1 MERKKSILL
10 TVGIIVTVVTVLAT
24 VYILILMGTHIDRW
38 CRATMSLQDPVSLGE
53 NVWMV
58 EIERLDVTEGCS
70 RDVESFGVALE
81 RNGSAIA
88 WSYQLHNGLV
98 ARSDPIL
105 IFFADYGK
113 LGRVDAGDL
122 FYLVNLE
129 MESEY
134 DFYVL
139 DPGSSKA
146 GHVTVYT

>member
-10 TVGIIVTVVTVLAT
+10 TVGIIVICVAILAVIYIMVPGTVSNGHCVAT
-24 VYILILMGTHIDRW
+24 V
-38 CRATMSLQDPVSLGE
+38 SLQTVYLGE

-58 EIERLDVTEGCS
+58 EIENVDVTEGCS
-70 RDVESFGVALE
+70 RDLEHFGVGLE
-81 RNGSAIA
+81 RNGSAVA
-88 WSYQLHNGLV
+88 ASYQLHNGLV
-98 ARSDPIL
+98 ARSDPIV

-113 LGRVDAGDL
+113 LGTVDTGDL

-129 MESEY
+129 TESEY

-139 DPGSSKA
+139 DGGSSKA

>member
-1 MERKKSILL
+1 MERKKWTLRI
-10 TVGIIVTVVTVLAT
+10 VGIIVICVAILAVIYIMLSGMVSNGYCHAT
-24 VYILILMGTHIDRW
+24 V
-38 CRATMSLQDPVSLGE
+38 SLQHPVSIGE

>member
-1 MERKKSILL
+1 MERKKLILL
-10 TVGIIVTVVTVLAT
+10 TVGIILICVAILAVIYIMVPGTVSNGWCHTTV
-24 VYILILMGTHIDRW
+24 
-38 CRATMSLQDPVSLGE
+38 SLQHPVSLGE

-58 EIERLDVTEGCS
+58 EIENVDMTEGCPP
-70 RDVESFGVALE
+70 DLEHFGVGLE

-88 WSYQLHNGLV
+88 ASYQLHNGLV
-98 ARSDPIL
+98 ARSDPIV

-113 LGRVDAGDL
+113 LGRVDTGDL

-129 MESEY
+129 TESEY

-139 DPGSSKA
+139 DGGSNKA